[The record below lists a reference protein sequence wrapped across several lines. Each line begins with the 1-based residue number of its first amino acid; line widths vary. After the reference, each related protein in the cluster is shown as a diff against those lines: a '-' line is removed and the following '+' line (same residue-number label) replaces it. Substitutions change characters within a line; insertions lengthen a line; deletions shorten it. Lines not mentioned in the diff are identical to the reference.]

1 MSIRDEISTQ
11 REYYRRTSHQFDEM
25 HLSSKAEHDFALAFM
40 LSMIEFL
47 SIGSIL
53 DIGAGTGRAL
63 VGVKNAYPNLT
74 IVGIEPS
81 SAQREIGYTKGLSPN
96 ELINGDGQ
104 KITYADGTFDLVCE
118 FGALHHIPEPSKAVS
133 EMLRVA
139 RKAIF
144 ISDSN
149 NFGQGP
155 LATRTLKQLLR
166 SMGLWPIA
174 NFIKTRGR
182 GYTFSEGDGLFY
194 SYSVFNNY
202 SQVARSCK
210 TVHIINTSP
219 AGYNLYRSA
228 PHVALLGIK

>member
-1 MSIRDEISTQ
+1 MSIRNEISIQ
-11 REYYRRTSHQFDEM
+11 REYYRRTSNRFDEM
-25 HLSSKAEHDFALAFM
+25 HLSSRAEHDFALALM

-47 SIGSIL
+47 SIGSML

-63 VGVKNAYPNLT
+63 LQTKNAYPNLT
-74 IVGIEPS
+74 IVGLEPS
-81 SAQREIGYTKGLSPN
+81 PAQREIGYAKGLSPN

-104 KITYADGTFDLVCE
+104 QITYADGAFDLVCE
-118 FGALHHIPEPSKAVS
+118 FGALHHIPKPSKAVS

-155 LATRTLKQLLR
+155 FATRTLKQLLR

-174 NFIKTRGR
+174 NFIKTRGK
-182 GYTFSEGDGLFY
+182 GYAFSEGDGLFY
-194 SYSVFNNY
+194 SYSVFDNY
-202 SQVARSCK
+202 PQVARSCK

-219 AGYNLYRSA
+219 AGSNLYRSA